1 MAFERQQTRTLRVR
15 LLQEPRRF
23 LQVVAG
29 PRQVGKTTLVRQVLG
44 DHPGESVYASADE
57 PGIRNRDWL
66 VATWNAARLRSRETE
81 TVLALDEIQKI
92 PGWSEAIKALWD
104 QDTASKTDL
113 RVVILGSAPLLIQ
126 NGLTESLAGRFETIR
141 LGHWSFPEM
150 RDAFGFTLDQFV
162 FFGGYPGAAPLIS
175 DETRWSQ
182 YVRDSL
188 IETTISRD
196 VMLMHQINKPALLR
210 QVFNLGTE
218 YSSRILSYQK
228 MMGQLQDAGNTTTL
242 AHYLD
247 LLRSA
252 GMVAG
257 IQKYAGE
264 QVRKRGSSPKL
275 QVFNTALI
283 SATAG
288 VSFSDARNTHEDWGR
303 LVESV
308 VGAHL
313 LNLRLTEG
321 IEVYY
326 WRNRGDEVDFI
337 VESGGRVIALEVKSG
352 KRTSSSG
359 LERFA
364 QAFSPDATYIVG
376 GEGLSLEE
384 FLTAEPEAWLSA

>member
-1 MAFERQQTRTLRVR
+1 MAFERQQTKTLRVR